1 MSYFK
6 FLSRRTAPI
15 MPSLRNASSLLC
27 LVLSTGAFAQ
37 ETPSGDQAAKAAELA
52 KKLNNPVAALI
63 SVPIQSN
70 WDFGIGEAD
79 AQRYLLNV
87 QPVIPMSISKDLNL
101 ILRTIVPFISAQ
113 SPVPGGST
121 TSGLGDIVQ
130 SFFISPKEPTKGG
143 WIVGAG
149 PVLLYPTAT
158 ERTLGSGMWGA
169 GPTAV
174 VLKQQN
180 GFTYGF
186 LANQIWSF
194 AGWGTTDVNATFVQP
209 FVSFTTKKFTT
220 FAVNTESTYDW
231 NASQWTIPI
240 NLAVTQMLK
249 VKGQI
254 LSLQAGY
261 KYYAEKP
268 AGGPDDGFR
277 FAITL
282 VFPK

>member
-1 MSYFK
+1 
-6 FLSRRTAPI
+6 
-15 MPSLRNASSLLC
+15 MPSFRIASSLLG

-37 ETPSGDQAAKAAELA
+37 DTPSGDQAASAADLA

-63 SVPIQSN
+63 SVPFQSN
-70 WDFGIGEAD
+70 WDFGIGEAG

-87 QPVIPMSISKDLNL
+87 QPVVPVSISGDLNL
-101 ILRTIVPFISAQ
+101 ILRTIVPFVSAQ

-174 VLKQQN
+174 VLKQEN
-180 GFTYGF
+180 GFTYGL

-194 AGWGTTDVNATFVQP
+194 AGWGTTSVNATFLQP
-209 FVSFTTKKFTT
+209 FVAFTTKKYTT
-220 FAVNTESTYDW
+220 FGLNTESTYDW
-231 NASQWTIPI
+231 NASQWTVPV
-240 NLAVTQMLK
+240 NLSVTQMLK

-268 AGGPDDGFR
+268 EGGPRDGFR

-282 VFPK
+282 VFPR